1 MEEEIIEI
9 YLLLTMAIIMF
20 GTTVGIVF
28 LSKKK
33 GTPNMI
39 MWGLFTFSRGIL
51 WLIES
56 IADYYEE
63 VLNLE
68 AIEPFF
74 DRAEIFT
81 AFVSSFL
88 LLAACLEYNGM
99 IRRHMGK
106 LIVLIMSIFPL
117 YYILMIDYE
126 TLEELED
133 TYVIKGDIV
142 SSELFRFSYGFILPL
157 ISIFAIIGTF
167 LYYYHQTRKGK
178 IFYNSKMLKI
188 TLILV
193 ILIILFLIFEG
204 FEYYEDQDTGI
215 LFVGLSAIP
224 LAFFIILPL
233 IIVLYH
239 DLGLQ
244 KFLIIEHS
252 GLPLFQYDFMKKTAI
267 SDEDNILILTS
278 GFLSAIVGFSEQ
290 LANKETGF
298 LSIKSS
304 YLYYIVRKT
313 ESKLYALQ
321 SILSNKKLKN
331 QFFNVA
337 DMIDDF
343 ALTINKISE
352 EEIINVKEILHTS
365 FSTFL

>member
-1 MEEEIIEI
+1 MIEI
-9 YLLLTMAIIMF
+9 YVLLTMAIIMF
-20 GTTVGIVF
+20 GTTIGIVF

-56 IADYYEE
+56 IADYYDE
-63 VLNLE
+63 VLNLN
-68 AIEPFF
+68 ALEPFF
-74 DRAEIFT
+74 DRLEIVT
-81 AFVSSFL
+81 ALISSFI

-106 LIVLIMSIFPL
+106 IISLLLSILPL
-117 YYILMIDYE
+117 SFVIMIDYE

-133 TYVIKGDIV
+133 TSIIKGDIV
-142 SSELFRFSYGFILPL
+142 STELFRFSYGFILPL
-157 ISIFAIIGTF
+157 ISIIAIIGTF

-193 ILIILFLIFEG
+193 ILIFLFLIFEG
-204 FEYYEDQDTGI
+204 FEYYEDQDIGI
-215 LFVGLSAIP
+215 LFLGLSAIP

-233 IIVLYH
+233 IIVLYQ

-267 SDEDNILILTS
+267 SDEENVLFLTS

-290 LANKETGF
+290 LANKESGF
-298 LSIKSS
+298 LSIQSS

-313 ESKLYALQ
+313 KSKLYALQ
-321 SILSNKKLKN
+321 SILYNKKLKN

-337 DMIDDF
+337 DIIDDF
-343 ALTINKISE
+343 TLTINRISK
-352 EEIINVKEILHTS
+352 EEITDVKEILDTN
-365 FSTFL
+365 FSTFI